1 MTGDQENFLG
11 HRKRLKE
18 RFLRSPLRTFAD
30 YEVLELFLFDAV
42 PRKDTKILA
51 KTLLQKFS
59 SLQGVFSAD
68 VHDLKSVIG
77 VGESIIMRLKMV
89 MDIFSRFHLSINAK
103 ELHVLSNWSS
113 VINYCNLTMGFK
125 RKEFFRI
132 LFLDKRNFLLADEL
146 LDSGTIDKV
155 SVYPREIVKHAIA
168 HNASAIILVHNHPS
182 GDCAPSDQ
190 DILITKSI
198 VHALAG
204 VNIMVHDHIIVAKNS
219 HYSFKATGLL

>member
-1 MTGDQENFLG
+1 MPSDQENFLG

-30 YEVLELFLFDAV
+30 YEVLELFLFDAI

-68 VHDLKSVIG
+68 IHDLKSVTG
-77 VGESIIMRLKMV
+77 VGDSVIIRLKMM
-89 MDIFSRFHLSINAK
+89 MDIFSRFHLNINEK
-103 ELHVLSNWSS
+103 EWHVLSNWSS
-113 VINYCNLTMGFK
+113 VISYCNLTMGFK

-182 GDCAPSDQ
+182 GDCLPSEQ
-190 DILITKSI
+190 DIVLTRSI
-198 VHALAG
+198 EHALSG
-204 VNIMVHDHIIVAKNS
+204 VHIVVHDHIIVAKNS